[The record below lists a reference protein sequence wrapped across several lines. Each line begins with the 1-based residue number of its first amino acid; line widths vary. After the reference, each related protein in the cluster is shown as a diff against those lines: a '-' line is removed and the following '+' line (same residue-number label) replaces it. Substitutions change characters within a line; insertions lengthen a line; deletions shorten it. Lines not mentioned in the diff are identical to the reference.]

1 MSGEYDSAPIRSL
14 SFLYV
19 SACRRSASQTI
30 RLLRSNSLKLSSSI
44 RNASRISSTEE
55 VEDGDGF
62 TIGGYATDVYV

>member
-44 RNASRISSTEE
+44 RNASRISSTE